1 MYASHFFIACFLTVL
16 TSAAPV
22 LQYDVSAAVSSP
34 PCLNEAEAYL
44 ISARWLDI
52 FETDKKGAGTGG
64 AIVETTLAPN
74 FTYVSSGELS
84 VRTTNG
90 QFRA

>member
-1 MYASHFFIACFLTVL
+1 MYANRIVTACLLTAL
-16 TSAAPV
+16 ATAAPV

-52 FETDKKGAGTGG
+52 FETNKKGKGTGG
-64 AIVETTLAPN
+64 AIVETSLAPN
-74 FTYVSSGELS
+74 FTYV
-84 VRTTNG
+84 R
-90 QFRA
+90 